1 MSSTEDFILNW
12 LNQTLKIQ
20 PPIKNIPKEFSNGYK
35 FAILLNTLNEITNE
49 ELSEFSDSNNMKEIK
64 SNFKKIK
71 AYFHTKLNL
80 DIREDEFNEVINKD
94 VSKSVVILY
103 KIKNSVQKKKI
114 NFLEIKT
121 SDIKLT
127 QEELNLKIQEL
138 MRETTKDN
146 NEESYTFAMS
156 YGLNASTAEGMNVAT
171 KKLNTLMANKT
182 KVFVSVS
189 TRADDWNKTL
199 SLKLNSYIERNS
211 QGGF

>member
-12 LNQTLKIQ
+12 LNQTLNIQ
-20 PPIKNIPKEFSNGYK
+20 PSIKNIPKEFSNGYK
-35 FAILLNTLNEITNE
+35 FALLLNTLNEITNE
-49 ELSEFSDSNNMKEIK
+49 ELTEFNDSNNIKEIK

-71 AYFHTKLNL
+71 TYFHTRLNL

-146 NEESYTFAMS
+146 IEDKEKEKEKKVKEIKESPTPRKEVY
-156 YGLNASTAEGMNVAT
+156 
-171 KKLNTLMANKT
+171 NKFT
-182 KVFVSVS
+182 IRKMFDGKS
-189 TRADDWNKTL
+189 
-199 SLKLNSYIERNS
+199 
-211 QGGF
+211 